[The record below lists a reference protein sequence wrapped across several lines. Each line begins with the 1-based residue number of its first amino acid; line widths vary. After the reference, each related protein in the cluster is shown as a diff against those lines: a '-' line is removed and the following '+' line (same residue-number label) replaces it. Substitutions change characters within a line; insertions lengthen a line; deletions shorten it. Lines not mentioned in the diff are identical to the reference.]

1 MSYIPDTDQSFHI
14 RREFSISEAKVCDR
28 NHKRKENDG
37 NELNFTCIRYL
48 TLSPE
53 KRKELTFC
61 CFFGLKSIRY

>member
-37 NELNFTCIRYL
+37 NELSFSHALGTLFYHL
-48 TLSPE
+48 TN
-53 KRKELTFC
+53 
-61 CFFGLKSIRY
+61 GKS